1 MSADKRADVP
11 PREPMSALILYGSP
25 LSNFYN
31 KIKIALLELKLPF
44 TEQAHLPHS
53 GHWPD
58 SGSPSG
64 KIPFLHTPDGT
75 LYESQAI
82 LEYLEDISP
91 SASGYPASAPARAHC
106 RELICYLE
114 NYLEAAARPL
124 YGAAYWG
131 RPSDEPLHRTACESI
146 TAALVPLARRVR
158 LSPWICGSEYS
169 HADGTAWV
177 HVNTVAR
184 ALQVLGLPPLVHE
197 ALPQLATW
205 QTRAAERPSIRQIE
219 SDRREAAKR
228 LRR

>member
-1 MSADKRADVP
+1 MSADTRAAP
-11 PREPMSALILYGSP
+11 NRENPMSALILYGSP

-31 KIKIALLELKLPF
+31 KIKIALLELQLPF
-44 TEQAHLPHS
+44 TEQVHLPHS

-82 LEYLEDISP
+82 LEYLEDLSP
-91 SASGYPASAPARAHC
+91 TATCYPTDAAARAHC
-106 RELICYLE
+106 RELICYME
-114 NYLEAAARPL
+114 SYLEAAARPL

-131 RPSDEPLHRTACESI
+131 RPVDDITCKSACDAITTAL
-146 TAALVPLARRVR
+146 TPLARRAR
-158 LSPWICGSEYS
+158 LSPWFCGNDYS

-177 HVNTVAR
+177 HINTVAR
-184 ALQVLGLPPLVHE
+184 ALQVLGLPPVVHE

-205 QTRAAERPSIRQIE
+205 QTLAAERTSIRQIE
-219 SDRREAAKR
+219 SDRRAAAR
-228 LRR
+228 SLRA